1 MKKLFLGTPFFRQT
15 RHIPLY
21 PRQNGWWISHYIC
34 PDIVVYAWKCGKPNM
49 HATIWGWLIQVLY
62 SGHIRDG
69 LHLGLPHY
77 ILVSVSFKSACGG
90 QCQRQLLSLFVLS
103 QWCLNTFFYFLF
115 VLVSALVFV
124 FVLNRR
130 LIRGYPI
137 TTVPVFGLRTIKSN
151 RCLTW
156 LSDHHSLFLCPAHN
170 KIWTMFNEM
179 RLSDHHGPSLSL
191 LVLLTKMF

>member
-1 MKKLFLGTPFFRQT
+1 MPAMPISTRKHVMKKLFLGYPIFRQT

-21 PRQNGWWISHYIC
+21 PRQNGWWISPLYMSRYC
-34 PDIVVYAWKCGKPNM
+34 CLCVKMWQTK
-49 HATIWGWLIQVLY
+49 HACY
-62 SGHIRDG
+62 
-69 LHLGLPHY
+69 HLGM
-77 ILVSVSFKSACGG
+77 VDTGSVFWSHPGWFAFGFTTLYTGQCEFKSACGG

-170 KIWTMFNEM
+170 KI
-179 RLSDHHGPSLSL
+179 
-191 LVLLTKMF
+191 